1 MFLISS
7 WLQNDALGLPSCNS
21 LGAKPEVPVDRRV
34 ILQGSL
40 LLALEEHTEGASG
53 GASTALAS
61 LLPGDTAATG
71 VGDAVVGPLAATDGV
86 TDGVV
91 GDAHGAEH
99 VGAPPVVLAHV
110 GVDSRGRVDTA
121 ALGDGPEAVVTAV
134 AMTVDGGTTEGT
146 VPVATVVDAVA
157 TTTVLATGTVG
168 TSHASSELSLEET
181 ETTAVGSGDAEGL
194 AASSGSVGTL
204 ALLAG
209 SDEALHH
216 HLTQEGLLAVA
227 SELTRLDKLLLA
239 VLLDGTLAREAS
251 TLGVADLHGKIVLGG
266 AKVSLGLG
274 DDTAAMVHNTLGRLP
289 GTRAEEH
296 GAGALTERLVG
307 EVPTDTGT
315 TGLAEVRVGS
325 VELTLTK
332 TDGVLGTVDEV
343 LVAAGATTAIVK
355 TVEGTLGVLDLL
367 EHVVDGRISGLHASG
382 AASAGIHLEHGLD
395 TGLGSGEGV
404 HFGALLDE
412 LSLLDGS
419 LGGGGDERN
428 KDQRFHHHRF

>member
-1 MFLISS
+1 
-7 WLQNDALGLPSCNS
+7 
-21 LGAKPEVPVDRRV
+21 
-34 ILQGSL
+34 
-40 LLALEEHTEGASG
+40 
-53 GASTALAS
+53 
-61 LLPGDTAATG
+61 
-71 VGDAVVGPLAATDGV
+71 
-86 TDGVV
+86 
-91 GDAHGAEH
+91 
-99 VGAPPVVLAHV
+99 
-110 GVDSRGRVDTA
+110 
-121 ALGDGPEAVVTAV
+121 
-134 AMTVDGGTTEGT
+134 MTVDGGTTEGT
-146 VPVATVVDAVA
+146 VEVATVVDTGA

-216 HLTQEGLLAVA
+216 HLTEEGLLAVA
-227 SELTRLDKLLLA
+227 SELTRLDELLLD

-266 AKVSLGLG
+266 TKVGLGLG

-395 TGLGSGEGV
+395 TGLGSTEVVVGGG
-404 HFGALLDE
+404 GALLDE
-412 LSLLDGS
+412 FSLDHGGLSD
-419 LGGGGDERN
+419 GGDKRDN
-428 KDQRFHHHRF
+428 NQRFH